1 MKKFKKLIPA
11 LCMLLVSAVLVGT
24 STYAWFSMNDQ
35 VTATGLSVTAKTDQ
49 HYLIISETANSVDAL
64 HALVA
69 KDSKTVNLNVS
80 GDAAKVA
87 PCVPA
92 STVVNATAAATVGN
106 WGYAVSDDP
115 TKVNK
120 DEATTALTKF
130 DGYVI
135 QKTVYM
141 TLVANSVDINGLT
154 ATVKIE
160 NNATGEITAAKVL
173 LAVSTGTGSTATAV
187 ENGAHIFGTTDKDA
201 VDLNTG
207 VITANTLVKV
217 DIYIY
222 LDGTDDSIYTNNMAK
237 LDTANI
243 TLTFNTKKA

>member
-49 HYLIISETANSVDAL
+49 HYLIISETATTVEAL
-64 HALVA
+64 HGLTA
-69 KDSKTVNLNVS
+69 KESKTVTLTAN
-80 GDAAKVA
+80 GDVQPCVPAATVVDATTAAKVA
-87 PCVPA
+87 K
-92 STVVNATAAATVGN
+92 

-115 TKVNK
+115 SNVN
-120 DEATTALTKF
+120 ASATTTALEKF
-130 DGYVI
+130 DGYVVR
-135 QKTVYM
+135 KTVYM
-141 TLVANSVDINGLT
+141 TLVENSVNVNGLT
-154 ATVKIE
+154 AQVAIAAANSKT
-160 NNATGEITAAKVL
+160 ITAAKVL
-173 LAVSTGTGSTATAV
+173 LAVSTGDDAAVTAV
-187 ENGAHIFGTTDKDA
+187 ENGAHIFGTTNTTA

-222 LDGTDDSIYTNNMAK
+222 LDGTDASIYTNNMTN

-243 TLTFNTKKA
+243 TLTFHTK

>member
-49 HYLIISETANSVDAL
+49 HYLIISENATTVEAL
-64 HALVA
+64 HKLTA
-69 KDSKTVNLNVS
+69 KNSKTVTLTAN
-80 GDAAKVA
+80 GDVQ

-92 STVVNATAAATVGN
+92 ATVVDATTAAEVAK

-115 TKVNK
+115 SNVN
-120 DEATTALTKF
+120 ASATTTALEKF
-130 DGYVI
+130 DGYVVR
-135 QKTVYM
+135 KTVYM
-141 TLVANSVDINGLT
+141 TLVENSVNVNGLT
-154 ATVKIE
+154 AQVAIAAANSKT
-160 NNATGEITAAKVL
+160 ITAAKVL
-173 LAVSTGTGSTATAV
+173 LAVSTGDDTAVTAV
-187 ENGAHIFGTTDKDA
+187 ENGAHKFGTTDTTA

-222 LDGTDDSIYTNNMAK
+222 LDGTDASIYTNNMTN

-243 TLTFNTKKA
+243 TLTFHTK

>member
-49 HYLIISETANSVDAL
+49 HYLIISETADSVSKL
-64 HALVA
+64 HALTA
-69 KDSKTVNLNVS
+69 KDSKTVALGVS

-92 STVVNATAAATVGN
+92 TAVVDADTAATVGN

-115 TKVNK
+115 ANASTS
-120 DEATTALTKF
+120 ATTTPLTKF

-135 QKTVYM
+135 RKTVYM
-141 TLVANSVDINGLT
+141 TLVENSVDVNGLT
-154 ATVKIE
+154 ATVKIA
-160 NNATGEITAAKVL
+160 NNATGTITAAKVL
-173 LAVSTGTGSTATAV
+173 LAVSTGNDTTVTKV
-187 ENGAHIFGTTDKDA
+187 TKGAYKFDTDDTTA

-207 VITANTLVKV
+207 KVTASTLVKV

-222 LDGTDDSIYTNNMAK
+222 LDGTDSSIYTNNMDK

-243 TLTFNTKKA
+243 TLTFNTK

>member
-24 STYAWFSMNDQ
+24 STYAWFSMNDN
-35 VTATGLSVTAKTDQ
+35 VTVTGLQVTAKTDQ

-64 HALVA
+64 HALTA
-69 KDSKTVNLNVS
+69 KDSKTVDFNVS

-92 STVVNATAAATVGN
+92 TTVVDATSAATVGN

-115 TKVNK
+115 ADVNAGA
-120 DEATTALTKF
+120 ATTALTKF

-141 TLVANSVDINGLT
+141 TLVENSVDVNGLT
-154 ATVKIE
+154 ATVEIK
-160 NNATGEITAAKVL
+160 NTATGVITAAKVL

-187 ENGAHIFGTTDKDA
+187 TNGAYKFGTTDTDA
-201 VDLNTG
+201 VDLKTG
-207 VITANTLVKV
+207 VISASTLVKV
-217 DIYIY
+217 DVYIY
-222 LDGTDDSIYTNNMAK
+222 LDGTDSSIYTNNMTK
-237 LDTANI
+237 LDTAKI
-243 TLTFNTKKA
+243 TLTFNTKTA